1 MTMTKTS
8 IISTNQKR
16 CSDPEC
22 ELFDGEDADGETEDG
37 EDNSARPRPKK
48 QQLTPLQVSSVR
60 VSVPVPAV
68 QPAATLGTLPPV
80 AAQKPRIIVKANPSK
95 IVGTFSGGESNKS
108 NARGKK

>member
-48 QQLTPLQVSSVR
+48 QQLTPAQVSSFR
-60 VSVPVPAV
+60 VSAPVAIE
-68 QPAATLGTLPPV
+68 PAATQGTLPTV
-80 AAQKPRIIVKANPSK
+80 AQKPRIIVKAPSPK